1 MFLRFLKEG
10 EYYGQMKQQLK
21 QILKLMTL
29 IRITGS
35 TNKNL
40 VDIFM
45 KDQKNLQGLESVLK
59 MLIRRKVIVFHLMKL
74 NTLSWL
80 KKLLVLKENKVIKNL
95 PKRRLVLI
103 LIVFKRKL
111 LHTSCLKICKTN
123 LSIMIQTKIIQYL
136 KLKATNSKQ

>member
-1 MFLRFLKEG
+1 MMFLRFLKEG

-74 NTLSWL
+74 NTLS
-80 KKLLVLKENKVIKNL
+80 
-95 PKRRLVLI
+95 
-103 LIVFKRKL
+103 
-111 LHTSCLKICKTN
+111 
-123 LSIMIQTKIIQYL
+123 
-136 KLKATNSKQ
+136 